1 MPPVFYRDFILSLID
16 RAEPFHEAI
25 MNLPQNATDFL
36 DVFIGL
42 ARRAPTAPNALA
54 APATTATNSTEAVAA
69 AAKPNPFADP
79 SQPLPRI
86 HVYAFS
92 TSEVNE
98 IVCAP
103 YQHLS
108 TCPSSVLTVS
118 CLFLPPCCGRTR

>member
-1 MPPVFYRDFILSLID
+1 MPYLPPILCRDFILSLIN

-42 ARRAPTAPNALA
+42 ARRTPTAPI
-54 APATTATNSTEAVAA
+54 APATTSDDAA
-69 AAKPNPFADP
+69 AAATKPNPFADP

-92 TSEVNE
+92 TSEV
-98 IVCAP
+98 
-103 YQHLS
+103 HL
-108 TCPSSVLTVS
+108 
-118 CLFLPPCCGRTR
+118 